1 LAEAIAAL
9 PSRWAVSCYDAT
21 NNGIR
26 VAQAIQDGTAIAISN
41 GSFKE
46 GFGTSALV
54 IEASDS
60 TDNIIAVN
68 VVPSN
73 LANQGSYGSE
83 LAGIFDQI
91 TLVNALCNVHG
102 ITQGSIECGC
112 DGAGALNK
120 VFNPDSEAKT
130 DGSQFNLLST
140 TCAALKAS
148 PIQWKYRH
156 IQGHQGDLIDAKLDR
171 WALLNIEM
179 DSLAKMHWLK
189 MLDQP
194 PPRNCTFPDEHWPIF
209 ITDRKIHSRL
219 HNSLYKEIY

>member
-1 LAEAIAAL
+1 
-9 PSRWAVSCYDAT
+9 
-21 NNGIR
+21 
-26 VAQAIQDGTAIAISN
+26 VAQAIRDGTAIAISN
-41 GSFKE
+41 GSFKDR
-46 GFGTSALV
+46 FGTSALV

-140 TCAALKAS
+140 TRAALKAS
-148 PIQWKYRH
+148 PIKWKYCH
-156 IQGHQGDLIDAKLDR
+156 IQGHQDDLIKAKLDC

-179 DSLAKMHWLK
+179 DSLAKMH
-189 MLDQP
+189 
-194 PPRNCTFPDEHWPIF
+194 
-209 ITDRKIHSRL
+209 
-219 HNSLYKEIY
+219 